1 MTDFTT
7 AQFATLLSALAGT
20 TRKPATKAAAM
31 KAIARSAATL
41 GLGTD
46 AVLAAA
52 PGLLDGRL
60 DPAAWRE
67 QLTAPV
73 QPSQGERIAASLR
86 VAFPELPAYLEIT
99 ASGKQAMLADRRGKA
114 TVLTADSDDAATHA
128 RWRRAIRK
136 LAQQHA
142 TADILP
148 SDQPAPL
155 EVRAAEPVEVC
166 GSAEPSHPVIAPRP
180 GTKQALVVSL
190 LGREHGA
197 TLDELVAATGWLP
210 HTSRAALTDLRRR
223 GYTLQKGP
231 RDGGSTAYH
240 IQAPTEAA
248 SGDAATSQ
256 AA

>member
-1 MTDFTT
+1 
-7 AQFATLLSALAGT
+7 L
-20 TRKPATKAAAM
+20 
-31 KAIARSAATL
+31 KAIDRSAATL
-41 GLGTD
+41 GLTTD

-52 PGLLDGRL
+52 PGLLDGWL

-73 QPSQGERIAASLR
+73 QPSPAERIAASLN

-99 ASGKQAMLADRRGKA
+99 ASGAQAMLVDRRGKA

-128 RWRRAIRK
+128 RWRRVIRK

-148 SDQPAPL
+148 GDQPAPL
-155 EVRAAEPVEVC
+155 EVPEAEPADTRA
-166 GSAEPSHPVIAPRP
+166 SDEPSRAVIAPRA
-180 GTKQALVVSL
+180 GTKQALIVSL
-190 LGREHGA
+190 LGREQGA
-197 TLDELVAATGWLP
+197 TLDELIAATGWLP

-223 GYTLQKGP
+223 GYSLQKGH
-231 RDGGSTAYH
+231 RDEGQTAYR
-240 IQAPTEAA
+240 ILTPAA
-248 SGDAATSQ
+248 AAGHATTSQ